1 MEQLS
6 QKELYDEWLDKI
18 KTAEG
23 RYSDYYK
30 LISEI
35 REYYR
40 NDRKKNKQNDES
52 YNDNIQWI
60 ELYNVKGEKGW
71 VYGES
76 EYISFITKNK
86 VIFIK
91 TERLR

>member
-1 MEQLS
+1 M
-6 QKELYDEWLDKI
+6 LDKI

-40 NDRKKNKQNDES
+40 NDRKKNKQKDQKNPVPIHYGDIVAGQETRK
-52 YNDNIQWI
+52 Y
-60 ELYNVKGEKGW
+60 ELQQFMNSVHRG
-71 VYGES
+71 
-76 EYISFITKNK
+76 
-86 VIFIK
+86 
-91 TERLR
+91 